1 MHQKA
6 LTVAPQ
12 YGWSLGHT
20 YALAGQRDK
29 ALKVLAELGEEY
41 QKKNPWGVAEIYVAL
56 GEKDEAFR
64 CLEAGY
70 EYRHNWIPWMGRNR
84 NYEPLRD
91 DPRFSDL
98 LRRMN
103 LSR

>member
-6 LTVAPQ
+6 RAVAPHW
-12 YGWSLGHT
+12 GWSLGHT
-20 YALAGQRDK
+20 YALAGQKDE
-29 ALKVLAELGEEY
+29 ALKVLAELGEQY
-41 QKKNPWGVAEIYVAL
+41 QQKNAWGVAEIYTAL

-70 EYRHNWIPWMGRNR
+70 KSRHNWIPWMKWNR

-91 DPRFSDL
+91 DPRFGDL

-103 LSR
+103 VPE